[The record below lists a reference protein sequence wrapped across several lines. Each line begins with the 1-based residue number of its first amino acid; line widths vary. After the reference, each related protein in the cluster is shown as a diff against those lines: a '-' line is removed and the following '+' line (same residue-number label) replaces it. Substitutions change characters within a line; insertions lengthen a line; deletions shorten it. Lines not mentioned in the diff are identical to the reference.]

1 VPDRNQKPV
10 FYVGVLMAKQKFEGC
25 LLGMIVGDA
34 IGLPAEGLHPKRQ
47 MQLFGEIKKHRL
59 FFGRGFVSD
68 DTAHA
73 IMTAQALVASG
84 GDPDKF
90 AKELASRL
98 RGWFLSLP
106 PGVGKA
112 TAQACMKLLV
122 GVSPEHSGV
131 FSAGNGPAMRA
142 PIIGLFC
149 LHDKTAARL
158 NALIRVSTRITH
170 TDPQAEEGA
179 RAIAKA
185 TQDSLSARPEGGRGR
200 MPTGPIS
207 GYIVHTVEAALAIAT
222 QHPDD
227 VRAAVIATVALGG
240 DTDTVAAIV
249 GGILGARLGAEAV
262 PQDWL
267 AGIIETWWSQERL
280 AKLAT
285 QLAEVA
291 QTGTPQRPDN
301 NFWLPTHALLLPIV
315 LFHGF
320 RRLLPPY

>member
-1 VPDRNQKPV
+1 MRENY
-10 FYVGVLMAKQKFEGC
+10 FLGC
-25 LLGMIVGDA
+25 LLGMAVGDA
-34 IGLPAEGLHPKRQ
+34 IGLPAEGLHPERQ
-47 MQLFGEIKKHRL
+47 SRLFGELKNHRL
-59 FFGRGFVSD
+59 FFQRGFVSD

-84 GDPDKF
+84 GDPEKF
-90 AKELASRL
+90 VRELARRL

-106 PGVGKA
+106 PGVGMA
-112 TAQACMKLLV
+112 TARACLKLLL
-122 GVSPEHSGV
+122 GVSPERSGV

-149 LHDKTAARL
+149 AHDQTDARL

-170 TDPQAEEGA
+170 TNPKAEEGA
-179 RAIAKA
+179 REIAKA
-185 TQDSLSARPEGGRGR
+185 TIALPSSHSSWEEGSREEG
-200 MPTGPIS
+200 IS
-207 GYIVHTVEAALAIAT
+207 GYIVHTVDAVLAMVAS
-222 QHPDD
+222 HPDD
-227 VRAAVIATVALGG
+227 IRAAVIATVALGG

-249 GGILGARLGAEAV
+249 GGVLGARLGAEAV

-267 AGIIETWWSQERL
+267 RGIIEPWWGQKRL

-285 QLAEVA
+285 QLADVA
-291 QTGTPQRPDN
+291 QTGTPQRPDT
-301 NFWLPTHALLLPIV
+301 NFWLLTHALLLPIV

>member
-1 VPDRNQKPV
+1 
-10 FYVGVLMAKQKFEGC
+10 MS
-25 LLGMIVGDA
+25 VGDA

-47 MQLFGEIKKHRL
+47 IRLFGELKNHRL

-90 AKELASRL
+90 AQELASRL
-98 RGWFLSLP
+98 RWWFLSLP

-112 TAQACMKLLV
+112 TAQACLKLLV
-122 GVSPEHSGV
+122 GISPERSGV

-142 PIIGLFC
+142 PVIGLFC
-149 LHDKTAARL
+149 AHDQTDVRL

-179 RAIAKA
+179 QIIAKA
-185 TQDSLSARPEGGRGR
+185 IADLPPRGEI
-200 MPTGPIS
+200 PTGPVS
-207 GYIVHTVEAALAIAT
+207 GYIVHTVDAALALVAR
-222 QHPDD
+222 HPSDL
-227 VRAAVIATVALGG
+227 RAAVIEMVALGG

-262 PQDWL
+262 PEDWL
-267 AGIIETWWSQERL
+267 SGIIEPWWSQKRL

-291 QTGTPQRPDN
+291 QTGTPQRPDT
-301 NFWLPTHALLLPIV
+301 NFWLPTHALLFPIV

-320 RRLLPPY
+320 RRLFPPY

>member
-1 VPDRNQKPV
+1 MDKNNFR
-10 FYVGVLMAKQKFEGC
+10 GC
-25 LLGMIVGDA
+25 LLGMAVGDA
-34 IGLPAEGLHPKRQ
+34 IGLPAEGLSPERRKR
-47 MQLFGEIKKHRL
+47 LFGELINHRL
-59 FFGRGFVSD
+59 FLGRGFVSD

-84 GDPDKF
+84 GDPTKF
-90 AKELASRL
+90 GQELAVRL
-98 RGWFLSLP
+98 RWWLLSLP
-106 PGVGKA
+106 PGIGKA
-112 TAQACMKLLV
+112 TAQACLKLLI
-122 GVSPEHSGV
+122 GASPEHSGV

-149 LHDKTAARL
+149 ATDATDDDRL
-158 NALIRVSTRITH
+158 CELIRISTRITH

-179 RAIAKA
+179 LAVAKA
-185 TQDSLSARPEGGRGR
+185 TLLPRSLLPITGGGEFRG
-200 MPTGPIS
+200 GPVS
-207 GYIVHTVEAALAIAT
+207 GYIVHTVDAVLEIIARYPNDLRT
-222 QHPDD
+222 
-227 VRAAVIATVALGG
+227 AVIKTVALGG

-267 AGIIETWWSQERL
+267 AGIIEPWWHEKRL
-280 AKLAT
+280 TKLAT

-291 QTGTPQRPDN
+291 HSGIPQRPDA

-320 RRLLPPY
+320 RRLFPPY

>member
-1 VPDRNQKPV
+1 MNIKS
-10 FYVGVLMAKQKFEGC
+10 FLGC
-25 LLGMIVGDA
+25 LWGTATGDA
-34 IGLPAEGLHPKRQ
+34 IGLPAEGLSPQRQ
-47 MQLFGEIKKHRL
+47 IRLFGEIKKHRL
-59 FFGRGFVSD
+59 FFGRGFLSD

-84 GDPDKF
+84 GEPEKF
-90 AKELASRL
+90 AQELVKRL
-98 RGWFLSLP
+98 RWWFLSLP
-106 PGVGKA
+106 PGVGMA
-112 TAQACMKLLV
+112 TARACLKLLI
-122 GVSPEHSGV
+122 GISPERSGV

-149 LHDKTAARL
+149 AGDASDHRL
-158 NALIRVSTRITH
+158 RALIRSSTRITH
-170 TDPQAEEGA
+170 TDPKAEEGA
-179 RAIAKA
+179 LTVAKA
-185 TQDSLSARPEGGRGR
+185 VTQLPLPSDTL
-200 MPTGPIS
+200 TGPIS
-207 GYIVHTVEAALAIAT
+207 GYIVHTVDAALALVAR
-222 QHPDD
+222 HPDD
-227 VRAAVIATVALGG
+227 LRAAIMETVALGG

-267 AGIIETWWSQERL
+267 SGIIEPWWSQKRL

-291 QTGTPQRPDN
+291 QTGTPQRPDA

>member
-90 AKELASRL
+90 AQELASRL

-112 TAQACMKLLV
+112 TAQACLKLLV

-142 PIIGLFC
+142 PVIGAFC
-149 LHDKTAARL
+149 ADDASDHRL
-158 NALIRVSTRITH
+158 RALIRSSTRLTH
-170 TDPQAEEGA
+170 TDPKAEAGA
-179 RAIAKA
+179 LEIAKA
-185 TQDSLSARPEGGRGR
+185 TQDSPSGFAEGA